1 MNARQF
7 AEAMSEL
14 DDRYVAEALSY
25 KRPYTSKA
33 SPKKLVLLIAA
44 IVAVLALC
52 GLRRMLLGLLTGGFK
67 SPPPIRRKPSKV
79 RSRGRPTRCIRS
91 ACASRRSTWTKAKP
105 SVLSGC
111 TPAASSPDQEAGR
124 TNIYP
129 SILSWFRQNT
139 MWSTTIQKPFWTT
152 VTRNSISIWF
162 RTRKPKNGKLL
173 TIPRQA
179 RAMSRKINLQQSAVT
194 VFSVRVS
201 FRSMPGLQNP

>member
-52 GLRRMLLGLLTGGFK
+52 GFTAHELGLFD
-67 SPPPIRRKPSKV
+67 RWFQKPSADPTQTVQSAIEGQADKV
-79 RSRGRPTRCIRS
+79 YTICVRIEAINVDESD
-91 ACASRRSTWTKAKP
+91 P

>member
-14 DDRYVAEALSY
+14 DDRYVAEALFY
-25 KRPYTSKA
+25 KRPYTSRA

-52 GLRRMLLGLLTGGFK
+52 GFTAHELGLFDRLFQ
-67 SPPPIRRKPSKV
+67 KPSADPTQTVQSAIEGQADKV
-79 RSRGRPTRCIRS
+79 IRS
-91 ACASRRSTWTKAKP
+91 VCASRRSTWTKAKP

>member
-52 GLRRMLLGLLTGGFK
+52 GFTAHELGLFD
-67 SPPPIRRKPSKV
+67 RWFQKPSAD
-79 RSRGRPTRCIRS
+79 PTQTVQS
-91 ACASRRSTWTKAKP
+91 AIEGQA
-105 SVLSGC
+105 
-111 TPAASSPDQEAGR
+111 D
-124 TNIYP
+124 NIYP

-139 MWSTTIQKPFWTT
+139 TWSTTIQKPFWTT